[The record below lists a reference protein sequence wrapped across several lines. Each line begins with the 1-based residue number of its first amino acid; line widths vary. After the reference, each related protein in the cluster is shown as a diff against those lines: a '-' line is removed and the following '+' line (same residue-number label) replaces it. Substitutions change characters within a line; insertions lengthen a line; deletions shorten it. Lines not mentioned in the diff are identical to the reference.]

1 MPDDYQRGVQVG
13 PRATLPDATQ
23 PLVSAIVPTH
33 NRAALV
39 VRAVRS
45 IMAQTY
51 RNLEIIVVDD
61 ASTDGTQTAIE
72 RLGDDR
78 IRYVRHDSNKGGS
91 AARNTGIRHARG
103 AYIAFLD
110 DDDEWEP
117 RKTEEQMAVLQGC
130 DVVLCASAPGGGG
143 IVQPGFAGIIT
154 LEELRKGKCT
164 AGGTAVLMAKAE
176 VLKETM
182 FDESL
187 PRYQDW
193 DLFIRIGLK
202 YRIAFLNKPLVRY
215 NEGAHGRITNSVAG
229 LRAEDMEQQFRMLR
243 KHRQFF
249 GEDWYRR
256 HMARSLLYGIRYRP
270 DKLRHLGYTACKY
283 GVANVARAM
292 LVRFSARLRSTG
304 Q

>member
-1 MPDDYQRGVQVG
+1 MSEDSQQAARFEPRVMPREVG
-13 PRATLPDATQ
+13 Q

-39 VRAVRS
+39 VRAVQS

-61 ASTDGTQTAIE
+61 ASTDDTRTAIE
-72 RLGDDR
+72 RLGDTR
-78 IRYVRHDSNKGGS
+78 IRYVRHDTNKGGS

-103 AYIAFLD
+103 TYIAFLD

-117 RKTEEQMAVLQGC
+117 RKTEEQVAALQHH
-130 DVVLCASAPGGGG
+130 DVVLCTSASEHAGAMEL
-143 IVQPGFAGIIT
+143 GFGETIT
-154 LEELRKGKCT
+154 LEELRHGRCT
-164 AGGTAVLMAKAE
+164 AGGTAVLMAKAD
-176 VLKETM
+176 VLEETM

-202 YRIAFLNKPLVRY
+202 HEIAYLNKPLVRY
-215 NEGAHGRITNSVAG
+215 NEGAHGRITNSILG
-229 LRAEDMEQQFRMLR
+229 LPAAKMEQQFRMLG

-249 GEDWYRR
+249 GEKWFRR
-256 HMARSLLYGIRYRP
+256 HMARSLLYGIKYRQ
-270 DKLRHLGYTACKY
+270 DKLRHLAYTAHRY
-283 GVANVARAM
+283 GAMNVVRAM
-292 LVRFSARLRSTG
+292 LARFSARLRSAN
-304 Q
+304 